1 MFLCEMLG
9 MGIIMSEK
17 MIIKYCAPTLAGI
30 KTGNLFNCS
39 YSCEEQL
46 QNQIHEFNKKLNQKG
61 VFLTLLRKN
70 EGKALVYVYRKNKLE
85 SDISNHEVKEFL
97 GNNGYVFDSVYS
109 FISELSSR
117 LCKSNDF
124 PHEIGL
130 ILGYPLPD
138 VKAFIENRGKNC
150 KVIGCWKVYSDEG
163 EANKIFAKYKKCTDI
178 YCKKHSE
185 GLSIMRLTIA
195 V

>member
-1 MFLCEMLG
+1 
-9 MGIIMSEK
+9 MSEK
-17 MIIKYCAPTLAGI
+17 MLVKYCAPTLAGI

-46 QNQIHEFNKKLNQKG
+46 QNQINEFNKILNPKG
-61 VFLTLLRKN
+61 VFITLLRKN
-70 EGKALVYVYRKNKLE
+70 AEKALIYVYRRNRLE
-85 SDISNHEVKEFL
+85 NDMSNVEVKEFL
-97 GNNGYVFDSVYS
+97 EGNGYIFDDTCS

-117 LCKSNDF
+117 LCRSEAF

-130 ILGYPLPD
+130 FLGYPLHD
-138 VKAFIENRGKNC
+138 VKAFIENSGKNC
-150 KVIGCWKVYSDEG
+150 KCIGCWKVYSDEG

-178 YCKKHSE
+178 YCKKHSQ
-185 GLSIMRLTIA
+185 GLSIQRLTIA